1 MFADE
6 IDNSDE
12 DPYTLNYLLRH
23 GLIPRK
29 PDQNGFSA
37 IIESIEPVIESDE
50 DFPAWE
56 PDIIVRTQLP
66 HEVNS
71 WRRRLYQIRVKAGSR
86 QDVGQRTPYPY
97 GKAWALGYLMIG
109 GVQFAHGLSPV
120 TAFNAAGCMTTL
132 DTTKHQNF
140 IYQCGVMV
148 VNNTIYVRSYPA
160 LVGLHAIIAH
170 GGRLVNNTGPTAIT
184 IITENSP
191 LLLSCDLRDEEYH
204 VLSTF

>member
-1 MFADE
+1 MFVDE
-6 IDNSDE
+6 IDNPDE
-12 DPYTLNYLLRH
+12 DPYTLNYLLRQ

-29 PDQNGFSA
+29 PDKKGFSA
-37 IIESIEPVIESDE
+37 IIESIKPMIEDQE

-71 WRRRLYQIRVKAGSR
+71 WRRRLYQIRVTAGSR
-86 QDVGQRTPYPY
+86 QDVGQRTPYLY
-97 GKAWALGYLMIG
+97 GKAWALGHLMIG
-109 GVQFAHGLSPV
+109 GVQFAHDLPPV
-120 TAFNAAGCMTTL
+120 TAFNAAGYMTTM
-132 DTTKHQNF
+132 DTTKHRNF
-140 IYQCGVMV
+140 IYPCGVLV

-170 GGRLVNNTGPTAIT
+170 GGRLVETTGPTAIT
-184 IITENSP
+184 ITTKNNPP
-191 LLLSCDLRDEEYH
+191 LLNCHPRDEEYH